1 MASYPKSERNLKGL
15 AVASGNIP
23 KGLSEGIVMRSGL
36 VRSLCVLACGLWLG
50 GCQTDSSFSDL
61 LSSKTSAALPATE
74 NSDGLAANAMA
85 AEEPAAADPLLA
97 KPTAEQ
103 GGLLGDKAY
112 DDLSIGKRYFRVGNY
127 GMAERYFRKATETH
141 PRDAESW
148 LGLAASY
155 DRLRRFDLADRA
167 YGEAVK
173 LAGPTVEILNN
184 QGYSY
189 MLRGDYARARAK
201 LDQARR
207 MDPDNRFVQN
217 NMALLAASAHTAKGV
232 N

>member
-1 MASYPKSERNLKGL
+1 
-15 AVASGNIP
+15 
-23 KGLSEGIVMRSGL
+23 MRSGL
-36 VRSLCVLACGLWLG
+36 SRLVCVLACGLWLG

-61 LSSKTSAALPATE
+61 LSAKTSTSAPAE
-74 NSDGLAANAMA
+74 SSGLEANAMA
-85 AEEPAAADPLLA
+85 AEEPIAADPIA
-97 KPTAEQ
+97 KTTAEQ
-103 GGLLGDKAY
+103 GGLLGEKAY

-127 GMAERYFRKATETH
+127 GMAERYFRKAAETH
-141 PRDAESW
+141 PRDAETW

-167 YGEAVK
+167 YGEAIK

-207 MDPDNRFVQN
+207 LDPGNRFVQN
-217 NMALLAASAHTAKGV
+217 NLALLAASAHTAKAI

>member
-1 MASYPKSERNLKGL
+1 
-15 AVASGNIP
+15 
-23 KGLSEGIVMRSGL
+23 MRSGL
-36 VRSLCVLACGLWLG
+36 FQAMCVLACGLGLA
-50 GCQTDSSFSDL
+50 GCQTDGSFSDL
-61 LSSKTSAALPATE
+61 LSAKTTTSAPAE
-74 NSDGLAANAMA
+74 SSGLEANAMA
-85 AEEPAAADPLLA
+85 AEEPGVVDPLSR
-97 KPTAEQ
+97 PTAEQ

-127 GMAERYFRKATETH
+127 GMAERYFRTATETH

-167 YGEAVK
+167 YGEAIK
-173 LAGPTVEILNN
+173 LAGATVEILNN

-189 MLRGDYARARAK
+189 MLRGDYGRARAK
-201 LDQARR
+201 LDQARGI
-207 MDPDNRFVQN
+207 DPNNRFVQN
-217 NMALLAASAHTAKGV
+217 NLALLAASAHTAKAI